1 MYSATCRLAC
11 SCSFTRKCLVIF
23 HVFRDAAEH
32 KRRSVAPW
40 RQRSIAMRPLALLLP
55 FLPLLTGSAL
65 TSHDTKQC
73 SLGFHNVYDHCVQFR
88 TQSATW
94 HEMSNEC
101 FNVGADMVK
110 LDDANFM
117 YYLIKFIKDNG
128 LDDRYYWVGA
138 SDEGHEGVFRWTDG
152 TAVKMGTPFWG
163 YHSNNWQEPDGGT
176 GQNCAVLSRDDHFFL
191 LDGDCESRFS
201 VICEMY

>member
-1 MYSATCRLAC
+1 M
-11 SCSFTRKCLVIF
+11 
-23 HVFRDAAEH
+23 
-32 KRRSVAPW
+32 RS
-40 RQRSIAMRPLALLLP
+40 LALLLP

-138 SDEGHEGVFRWTDG
+138 SDEGHEGDFRWTDG

-191 LDGDCESRFS
+191 LDGDCKSRFS